1 MAKTAPRT
9 VLITGAAKRIG
20 RAIALDFANQGWR
33 IGVHYNSSQ
42 TDAQAL
48 VADIRRAGGQAEMFA
63 ADLSDADSVAGLL
76 PACAAALGSPK
87 CLVNSAS
94 LFQEDHIGGLSSQ
107 LWDLHQAVNLRAPV
121 FLAEAMAATLPMDTA
136 GTIINII
143 DQRVWRPTP
152 EFFSYSVSK
161 SALWQATRM
170 LAQALAPRI
179 RVNAI
184 APGPTLQSIHQTPDE
199 FASEQASTLLRRG
212 TTPEEIA
219 QAIRFILSAPAMTGQ
234 MIALDGGQHL
244 NWASSE
250 GNTPAVSAAL
260 AGETLR

>member
-1 MAKTAPRT
+1 MAKTVQPRI

-20 RAIALDFANQGWR
+20 RAIALDFARQGWR
-33 IGVHYNSSQ
+33 IGVHYNSAE

-48 VADIRRAGGQAEMFA
+48 VAEIRRSGGQAEMFG
-63 ADLSDADSVAGLL
+63 ADLNDAVAVTGLV
-76 PACAAALGSPK
+76 PACTAALGAPK

-94 LFQEDHIGGLSSQ
+94 LFQEDHVGTLSAR
-107 LWDLHQAVNLRAPV
+107 LWDQHQAINLRAPV
-121 FLAEAMAATLPMDTA
+121 FLAQAMADALPAETN

-184 APGPTLQSIHQTPDE
+184 APGPTLQSIHQTPE
-199 FASEQASTLLRRG
+199 QFAAEQAGTLLGRG
-212 TTPEEIA
+212 TNPEEIA
-219 QAIRFILSAPAMTGQ
+219 QTIRFILSAPAMTGQ

-244 NWASSE
+244 VWQNADDHHRE
-250 GNTPAVSAAL
+250 AQ
-260 AGETLR
+260 AGDSP